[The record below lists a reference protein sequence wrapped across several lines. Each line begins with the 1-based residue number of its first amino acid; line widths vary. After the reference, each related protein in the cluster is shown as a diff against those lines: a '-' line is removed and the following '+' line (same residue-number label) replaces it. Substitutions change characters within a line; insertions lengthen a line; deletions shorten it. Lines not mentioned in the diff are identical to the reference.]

1 MWIQD
6 RNTNHVL
13 GEAVGGGQ
21 GILRIKGP
29 MRAELRR
36 PISLRMPSSKGFILS
51 KAQLLNILH
60 LKSSSAHSLM

>member
-6 RNTNHVL
+6 QNTNHVL

-29 MRAELRR
+29 RR